1 MNQINIEF
9 RKIANSKCLNS
20 ITNVICDPRIN
31 GAACC
36 LYFELLKQINEGGH
50 CEIDL
55 RKAFDKCFELI
66 NFERLKHAGY
76 IEFDS
81 RNNLLNVR
89 FNVL

>member
-9 RKIANSKCLNS
+9 RRIASSKCLNS

-31 GAACC
+31 GGACC
-36 LYFELLKQINEGGH
+36 LYFELLKKINNQGF
-50 CEIDL
+50 CEINL
-55 RKAFDKCFELI
+55 NEVLDKCFEI
-66 NFERLKHAGY
+66 ENFKHLKYAGY
-76 IEFDS
+76 INFAQ

>member
-31 GAACC
+31 GTACC
-36 LYFELLKQINEGGH
+36 LYFELLKQITESGY
-50 CEIDL
+50 CQIDL

-66 NFERLKHAGY
+66 NFESLKHAGY
-76 IEFDS
+76 IEFES
-81 RNNLLNVR
+81 RNNLLNVC